1 MAKCEQC
8 AREFGTEHALKIH
21 IGRIHGS
28 KAKTKAKRKGKK
40 GKAGANV
47 CQDCGRRFGMAM
59 HLARHRTS
67 AHGATAKSARV
78 GVSVQLEG
86 LALEQLVAIKTAVD
100 QKLGQIAKLIR
111 QFKL

>member
-8 AREFGTEHALKIH
+8 GKEFGTEHALKIH
-21 IGRIHGS
+21 VGRMHGS
-28 KAKTKAKRKGKK
+28 KAKRKGKK
-40 GKAGANV
+40 GKGANV

-59 HLARHRTS
+59 HLARHRKS
-67 AHGATAKSARV
+67 AHGASTGAAKGARV
-78 GVSVQLEG
+78 GVSLQLEG